1 MTRRA
6 CGAAVAALAA
16 LAVARA
22 CDATAAG
29 QPLNAY
35 RVKADPE
42 TLEALAQAGYDV
54 ARGPPD
60 NGKVE
65 IYATAGQARSL
76 RRDGLAAK
84 AVGGARKASG
94 FRGRSPGGRRQRV

>member
-16 LAVARA
+16 LAVAA
-22 CDATAAG
+22 PATYAAG

-54 ARGPPD
+54 GEGRRI

-84 AVGGARKASG
+84 VVGGARKARASAAA
-94 FRGRSPGGRRQRV
+94 RPGGRRQRV

>member
-16 LAVARA
+16 LAVAA
-22 CDATAAG
+22 PATYAAG

-54 ARGPPD
+54 GEGRRI

-84 AVGGARKASG
+84 VVGGARKAQG